1 MKCIDCGKGIRH
13 SQKGFTWREE
23 QRCSKCYMQK
33 NDLEK
38 VKINQINRKYSLVY
52 IHRKNSQV
60 L

>member
-38 VKINQINRKYSLVY
+38 VKHKQEMPSMSSSNLNI
-52 IHRKNSQV
+52 
-60 L
+60 